1 MRLYRKLFL
10 AFLLLVPVEV
20 FLYLYV
26 DLNLYVELKD
36 RSQLVDDF
44 FRVITQFG
52 LSEVWLIP
60 SLLLFLFFTFVK
72 KYSRLAHKMLFL
84 FSSIVVS
91 GLINLFFKIL
101 LGRNRP
107 AMYEWKLEY
116 GFDFFQFGSYHLSF
130 PSGHTNTVFAVA
142 MVFYFWFP
150 KYRIVIFSIA
160 TLVGLSRVVIAKHYL
175 SDVIAGAFV
184 AIVIAF
190 VWRSIYEKKG
200 WQF

>member
-1 MRLYRKLFL
+1 MTLYRKLFL

-26 DLNLYVELKD
+26 DLNLYVELKQ
-36 RSQLVDDF
+36 RTSFVDAF
-44 FRVITQFG
+44 FRAITQLG
-52 LSEVWLIP
+52 LSEVWLAP

-72 KYSRLAHKMLFL
+72 KNPYLAHKLLFL
-84 FSSIVVS
+84 FSSVAVS
-91 GLINLFFKIL
+91 GAINMLLKML
-101 LGRNRP
+101 LGRHRP
-107 AMYEWKLEY
+107 AMYEAHDLY
-116 GFDFFQFGSYHLSF
+116 GFDFFEYSSFHLSF

-150 KYRIVIFSIA
+150 KKALWIFTAAVIIS
-160 TLVGLSRVVIAKHYL
+160 LSRVVIAKHYL